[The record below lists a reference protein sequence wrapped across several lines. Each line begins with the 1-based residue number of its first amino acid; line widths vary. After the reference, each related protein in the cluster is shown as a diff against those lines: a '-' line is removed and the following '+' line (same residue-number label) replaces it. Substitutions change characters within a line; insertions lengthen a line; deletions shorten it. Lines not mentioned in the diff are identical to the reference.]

1 MVLFSV
7 HHLCQI
13 FCTIYIVPLCNIF
26 AGTSEL
32 KYVKILCCKLLIV
45 AFACGPEESQLGL
58 LLQPDQFLHCVH
70 FTHAFGSLIWL
81 DFGGSIRRTQHE
93 HAFHSGADGH
103 SASIALR
110 MPILK
115 LHMPFEASA

>member
-1 MVLFSV
+1 M
-7 HHLCQI
+7 
-13 FCTIYIVPLCNIF
+13 
-26 AGTSEL
+26 L
-32 KYVKILCCKLLIV
+32 KYFAASCLSF

-58 LLQPDQFLHCVH
+58 LLQQDQFLHCVH

-115 LHMPFEASA
+115 LRMPFEASA